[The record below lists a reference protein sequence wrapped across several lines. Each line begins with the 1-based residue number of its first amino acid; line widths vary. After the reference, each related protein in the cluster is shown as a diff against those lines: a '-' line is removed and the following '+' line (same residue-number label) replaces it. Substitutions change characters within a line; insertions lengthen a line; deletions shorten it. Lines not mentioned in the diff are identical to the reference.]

1 MPRLVQ
7 RLLIKQAARPRA
19 LQAGMV
25 SFKTTQLLVVGK
37 TLLKHRANHLIHFQV
52 LFDAK
57 YANMLLECP
66 AEIRSGPEL
75 KLMGVLICTLSF
87 LGSGMWQVH
96 PCQELT

>member
-66 AEIRSGPEL
+66 AEKPSRNRG
-75 KLMGVLICTLSF
+75 LSC
-87 LGSGMWQVH
+87 LEVKWGAGGNGAG
-96 PCQELT
+96 